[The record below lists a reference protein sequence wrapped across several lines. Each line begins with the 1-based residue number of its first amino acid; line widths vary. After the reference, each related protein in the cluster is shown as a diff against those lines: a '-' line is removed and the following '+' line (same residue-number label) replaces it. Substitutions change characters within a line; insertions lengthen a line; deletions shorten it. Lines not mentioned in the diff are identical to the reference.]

1 MKTTWNKKTNLVHA
15 GNRRSQ
21 FNEVSEA
28 IFLTQSFVYETAEDA
43 EKRFASDLPNDD
55 FIYTRYGNP
64 TIAMFE
70 DKIAAIEGAEAA
82 FATASGMAA
91 VNGALMSMLSAG
103 DHVVAARALFGSC
116 LYILENILPSF
127 GVRVTFV
134 DGTDI
139 NQWKKA
145 ISQETKAV
153 FFESISNPTLEVIDI
168 KAVAN
173 IAKSVGALTV
183 VDNVFTTPIFSNAL
197 SLGAD
202 VVVYSATKHID
213 GQGRTLGGVILGSED
228 YIRNTVEPFMK
239 HTGGS
244 MSPFTGWVL
253 LKGLETL
260 NLRVQAQSD
269 SALEIA
275 KSLIGHESIS
285 SVIYPGLEA
294 HPQYDLCREQMKKG
308 GTVIAFEL
316 LGGKEAAFSLMNS
329 LELVLISNNLGD
341 AKSIITHPATTT
353 HQRLSADRR
362 QQLGITQGLLRLSVG
377 LEDSKD
383 LIKDLSSA
391 LGNLVR

>member
-127 GVRVTFV
+127 GVKVTFV

-139 NQWKKA
+139 NQWKKS
-145 ISQETKAV
+145 ISQETKVV

-260 NLRVQAQSD
+260 DLRVQAQSD

>member
-173 IAKSVGALTV
+173 IAKYVGALTV

-260 NLRVQAQSD
+260 DLRVQAQSD

-353 HQRLSADRR
+353 HQRLAADRR

>member
-1 MKTTWNKKTNLVHA
+1 MKTTWNKKTNLVHS

-28 IFLTQSFVYETAEDA
+28 IFLTQSYVYETAEDA
-43 EKRFASDLPNDD
+43 EKRFASDVPNDD

-139 NQWKKA
+139 NQWKKS
-145 ISQETKAV
+145 ISQETKVV

-168 KAVAN
+168 KAVTD

-260 NLRVQAQSD
+260 DLRVQAQSD

-285 SVIYPGLEA
+285 SVIYPGLET

-329 LELVLISNNLGD
+329 LEIVLISNNLGD

>member
-134 DGTDI
+134 DGTDL
-139 NQWKKA
+139 NQWKKS
-145 ISQETKAV
+145 ISQETKVV

-260 NLRVQAQSD
+260 DLRVQAQSD
-269 SALEIA
+269 AALEIA

-353 HQRLSADRR
+353 HQRLPADRR

>member
-1 MKTTWNKKTNLVHA
+1 MKTTWNKKANLVHA

-139 NQWKKA
+139 NQWKKS
-145 ISQETKAV
+145 ISQETKVV

-244 MSPFTGWVL
+244 MSPFTGLVL

-260 NLRVQAQSD
+260 DLRVQAQSD

-353 HQRLSADRR
+353 HQRLSASRR

>member
-260 NLRVQAQSD
+260 DLRVQAQSD
-269 SALEIA
+269 AALEIA

>member
-1 MKTTWNKKTNLVHA
+1 MKTNWNKKTNLVHA

-139 NQWKKA
+139 NQWKKS
-145 ISQETKAV
+145 ISQETKVV

-260 NLRVQAQSD
+260 DLRVQAQSD

>member
-173 IAKSVGALTV
+173 IAKSVGAFTV

-260 NLRVQAQSD
+260 DLRVQAQSD

-285 SVIYPGLEA
+285 SVIYPGLET

>member
-260 NLRVQAQSD
+260 DLRVQAQSD

-275 KSLIGHESIS
+275 KSLIGHESVS

>member
-139 NQWKKA
+139 NQWKKS
-145 ISQETKAV
+145 ISHETKVV

-260 NLRVQAQSD
+260 DLRVQAQSD

>member
-1 MKTTWNKKTNLVHA
+1 MKTTWNKKTNLVHS

-28 IFLTQSFVYETAEDA
+28 IFLTQSYVYETAEDA
-43 EKRFASDLPNDD
+43 EKRFASDVPNDD

-91 VNGALMSMLSAG
+91 VHGALMSILSAG

-139 NQWKKA
+139 NQWKKF
-145 ISQETKAV
+145 ITQETKVV

-168 KAVAN
+168 KAVTD

-213 GQGRTLGGVILGSED
+213 GQGRTLGGVILGSGD

-260 NLRVQAQSD
+260 DLRVQAQSD
-269 SALEIA
+269 AALEIA

-377 LEDSKD
+377 LEDSRD

-391 LGNLVR
+391 LRNLVR

>member
-28 IFLTQSFVYETAEDA
+28 IFLTQSFVYETAEEA

-139 NQWKKA
+139 SQWKKS
-145 ISQETKAV
+145 ISQETKVV

-260 NLRVQAQSD
+260 DLRVQAQSD

>member
-139 NQWKKA
+139 NQWKKS
-145 ISQETKAV
+145 ISQETKVV

-168 KAVAN
+168 KAVAD

-260 NLRVQAQSD
+260 DLRVQAQSD

-285 SVIYPGLEA
+285 SVIYPGLET

>member
-134 DGTDI
+134 DGTDL
-139 NQWKKA
+139 NQWKKS
-145 ISQETKAV
+145 ISQETKVV

-260 NLRVQAQSD
+260 DLRVQAQSD

-285 SVIYPGLEA
+285 SVIYPGLET

>member
-1 MKTTWNKKTNLVHA
+1 MKTTWNKKTNLVHS

-55 FIYTRYGNP
+55 FIYNRYGNP
-64 TIAMFE
+64 TIAMVE
-70 DKIAAIEGAEAA
+70 DKIAAIERAEAA

-139 NQWKKA
+139 NQWKKS
-145 ISQETKAV
+145 ISQETKVV

-228 YIRNTVEPFMK
+228 YLRNTVEPFMK

-260 NLRVQAQSD
+260 DLRVQAQSD

-285 SVIYPGLEA
+285 SVIYPGLET

>member
-139 NQWKKA
+139 NQWKKS
-145 ISQETKAV
+145 ISQETKVV

-260 NLRVQAQSD
+260 DLRVQAQSD

-377 LEDSKD
+377 LEDTKD

>member
-139 NQWKKA
+139 NQWKKS
-145 ISQETKAV
+145 ISQETKVV

-260 NLRVQAQSD
+260 DLRVHAQSD

-275 KSLIGHESIS
+275 KSLIGHESVS
-285 SVIYPGLEA
+285 SVTYPGLEA

>member
-139 NQWKKA
+139 NQWKKS
-145 ISQETKAV
+145 ISQETKVV

-202 VVVYSATKHID
+202 LVVYSATKHID

-260 NLRVQAQSD
+260 DLRVQAQSD

-285 SVIYPGLEA
+285 SVIYPGLET

>member
-202 VVVYSATKHID
+202 LVVYSATKHID

-260 NLRVQAQSD
+260 DLRVQAQSD
-269 SALEIA
+269 SALKIA

>member
-43 EKRFASDLPNDD
+43 EKRFASDVPNDD

-70 DKIAAIEGAEAA
+70 DKIAAIERAEAA

-260 NLRVQAQSD
+260 DLRVQAQSD

-329 LELVLISNNLGD
+329 LEIVLISNNLGD

-353 HQRLSADRR
+353 HQRLSADLR
-362 QQLGITQGLLRLSVG
+362 QSLGITQGLLRLSVG
-377 LEDSKD
+377 LEDTKD

>member
-134 DGTDI
+134 DGTDL
-139 NQWKKA
+139 NQWKKS
-145 ISQETKAV
+145 ISQETKVV

-260 NLRVQAQSD
+260 DLRVQAQSD

>member
-139 NQWKKA
+139 NQWKKS
-145 ISQETKAV
+145 ISQETKVV

-260 NLRVQAQSD
+260 DLRVQAQSD
-269 SALEIA
+269 TALEIA

-285 SVIYPGLEA
+285 SVIYPGLET

>member
-134 DGTDI
+134 DGTDL
-139 NQWKKA
+139 NQWKKS
-145 ISQETKAV
+145 ISQETKVV

-228 YIRNTVEPFMK
+228 FIRNTVEPFMK

-260 NLRVQAQSD
+260 DLRVQAQSD

-316 LGGKEAAFSLMNS
+316 LGGKEAAFFFMNS

>member
-1 MKTTWNKKTNLVHA
+1 MKTTWNKKTYLVHS

-28 IFLTQSFVYETAEDA
+28 IFLTQSYVYETAEDA
-43 EKRFASDLPNDD
+43 EKRFASDVTPDD

-139 NQWKKA
+139 NQWKKS
-145 ISQETKAV
+145 ISQETKVV

-168 KAVAN
+168 KAVTD

-260 NLRVQAQSD
+260 DLRVQAQSD

>member
-1 MKTTWNKKTNLVHA
+1 MKTTWNKKTNLVHS

-28 IFLTQSFVYETAEDA
+28 IFLTQSYVYETAEDA
-43 EKRFASDLPNDD
+43 EKRFASDVPNDD

-145 ISQETKAV
+145 ISQETRVV
-153 FFESISNPTLEVIDI
+153 FFESISNPPLEVIDI
-168 KAVAN
+168 KAVAD
-173 IAKSVGALTV
+173 IAKAVDALTV

-202 VVVYSATKHID
+202 IVDYSATKHFD
-213 GQGRTLGGVILGSED
+213 GQGRTLGGVILGSGD
-228 YIRNTVEPFMK
+228 YIHNTVEPFMK

-260 NLRVQAQSD
+260 DLRVQAQSD

-285 SVIYPGLEA
+285 SVIYPGLET
-294 HPQYDLCREQMKKG
+294 HPQYDLCRKQMEKA

-391 LGNLVR
+391 LRNLVR

>member
-139 NQWKKA
+139 NQWIKA
-145 ISQETKAV
+145 ISQETKVV

-260 NLRVQAQSD
+260 DLRVQAQSD

-353 HQRLSADRR
+353 HQRLSASRR

>member
-1 MKTTWNKKTNLVHA
+1 MKTTWNKKTNLVHS

-260 NLRVQAQSD
+260 DLRVQAQSD

>member
-91 VNGALMSMLSAG
+91 VNGALMSMLSTG

-260 NLRVQAQSD
+260 DLRVQAQSD

>member
-1 MKTTWNKKTNLVHA
+1 
-15 GNRRSQ
+15 
-21 FNEVSEA
+21 
-28 IFLTQSFVYETAEDA
+28 
-43 EKRFASDLPNDD
+43 
-55 FIYTRYGNP
+55 
-64 TIAMFE
+64 
-70 DKIAAIEGAEAA
+70 
-82 FATASGMAA
+82 
-91 VNGALMSMLSAG
+91 
-103 DHVVAARALFGSC
+103 
-116 LYILENILPSF
+116 
-127 GVRVTFV
+127 
-134 DGTDI
+134 
-139 NQWKKA
+139 
-145 ISQETKAV
+145 
-153 FFESISNPTLEVIDI
+153 
-168 KAVAN
+168 
-173 IAKSVGALTV
+173 
-183 VDNVFTTPIFSNAL
+183 
-197 SLGAD
+197 
-202 VVVYSATKHID
+202 
-213 GQGRTLGGVILGSED
+213 
-228 YIRNTVEPFMK
+228 MK

-260 NLRVQAQSD
+260 DLRVQAQSD

-285 SVIYPGLEA
+285 SVIYPGLET
-294 HPQYDLCREQMKKG
+294 HPQYDLCTEQMEKG

>member
-139 NQWKKA
+139 NQWKKS

-260 NLRVQAQSD
+260 DLRVQAQSD

-285 SVIYPGLEA
+285 SVIYPGLET

-353 HQRLSADRR
+353 HQRLPADRR

>member
-260 NLRVQAQSD
+260 DLRVQAQSD

>member
-260 NLRVQAQSD
+260 DLRVQAQSD

-275 KSLIGHESIS
+275 KSLIGHDSIS
-285 SVIYPGLEA
+285 SVIYPGLET

-353 HQRLSADRR
+353 HQRLPADRR